1 MRYIGSKQPV
11 LGFLEDTIQ
20 NVVGN
25 IENKIFADLFSGT
38 TVVSKLFKKRGA
50 KIISND
56 YMVFSYIF
64 QLAYIKLNSEP
75 SFKNLQRIGINNYQ
89 DTLNFLNNL
98 NPLNGFFHANYCSEG
113 SGKDGFKRN
122 YFSEAN
128 AKKID
133 AIMRQLR
140 NWVQHG
146 LISSEED
153 AVIKVSLIEAVMGVS
168 NISGTYGAFLK
179 EDDRRKFKPLSLS
192 SISFIDSSHT
202 HECYNEDISSII
214 NRVQGDILYL
224 DPPYNQRQYPPYYH
238 ILETVSLDD
247 NPNIYGKTGRR
258 PYKDKLSPFCMKNTV
273 YNALKNVIENAQ
285 FQDIFLSYNTEGLL
299 DISEIKSLLS
309 EYGNTDIFYKDHK
322 RYKSNSNGNLNHN
335 QELKEVLFYVKK
347 KKRRN

>member
-11 LGFLEDTIQ
+11 LEFIEDTIQ
-20 NVVGN
+20 NVVGDVK
-25 IENKIFADLFSGT
+25 NKVFADLFSGT

-56 YMVFSYIF
+56 YMTFSYIF
-64 QLAYIKLNSEP
+64 QLAFIKLNREP
-75 SFKNLQRIGINNYQ
+75 SFNKLQRLGIKNYQ
-89 DTLNFLNNL
+89 DSIHFLNNL
-98 NPLNGFFHANYCSEG
+98 SPIKGFFYTSYCSEG

-122 YFSEAN
+122 YFSEDN

-133 AIMRQLR
+133 AIMKQLR
-140 NWVQHG
+140 NWVQLR
-146 LISSEED
+146 LINNDED
-153 AVIKVSLIEAVMGVS
+153 ATIKASLIEAVMGVS

-179 EDDRRKFKPLSLS
+179 EDDRRKYKPLYLDT
-192 SISFIDSSHT
+192 ISFINSPHI
-202 HECYNEDISSII
+202 HECYNEDINSII
-214 NRVQGDILYL
+214 SKVRGDILYL

-258 PYKDKLSPFCMKNTV
+258 PYKDKLSPFCSKNTA

-285 FQDIFLSYNTEGLL
+285 FKYIFLSYNTEGLL
-299 DISEIKSLLS
+299 DISKIKSLLS

-322 RYKSNSNGNLNHN
+322 RYKSNRNGNHN
-335 QELKEVLFYVKK
+335 QDLKEVLFYVKK
-347 KKRRN
+347 EKGRN